1 MTKNILKVNDLT
13 KRFGGLMAVGGL
25 SFEIG
30 TGEILGLIGPN
41 GAGKT
46 TVFNCLTGFLPI
58 EEGEVILEGRSIVG
72 NQPHQICQMG
82 MARTFQ
88 IVKPFLTISVLDNV
102 MVGGLAKEK
111 STARAKKAAM
121 DIIEFVGLG
130 KMAHQEAQGLPLP
143 LRKRLEMA
151 RALATKPKI
160 LLLDEVMAG
169 LNPTEVDELIG
180 LIKEINRQGVSIL
193 LIEHVMRGVMALSER
208 VVVINYGQKIAE
220 GLPQD
225 VVKDQ
230 NVVEAYLG
238 KEFASAQ
245 D

>member
-1 MTKNILKVNDLT
+1 MNEPIVKVNDLT

-25 SFEIG
+25 SFEMAP
-30 TGEILGLIGPN
+30 GEILGLIGPN

-58 EEGEVILEGRSIVG
+58 DEGDVYLDGRSVVG
-72 NQPHQICQMG
+72 FQPYQICQLG

-111 STARAKKAAM
+111 STARAKKAALE
-121 DIIEFVGLG
+121 IIEFVGLG

-143 LRKRLEMA
+143 LRKRLELA
-151 RALATKPKI
+151 RALATKPDV

-169 LNPTEVDELIG
+169 LNPTEVDELIS
-180 LIKEINRQGVSIL
+180 LIKEINSRGISIFM
-193 LIEHVMRGVMALSER
+193 IEHVMRGVMALSER
-208 VVVINYGQKIAE
+208 VIVINYGQKIAE
-220 GLPQD
+220 GEPQA
-225 VVKDQ
+225 VVKDPE
-230 NVVEAYLG
+230 VIEAYLG
-238 KEFASAQ
+238 KEFLSAQ